1 MVQDTDYSKG
11 FFFDKKTYTVNLM
24 RRHATFELQTL
35 SNISS
40 WIYEHKSYWEITA
53 YAQYRVLC
61 SIFNPSQLIAQ
72 PLIMKQ

>member
-40 WIYEHKSYWEITA
+40 WIYEHKSY
-53 YAQYRVLC
+53 
-61 SIFNPSQLIAQ
+61 
-72 PLIMKQ
+72 